1 MEVCGRAE
9 REKLVSQSCESVP
22 QRTCESTQGT
32 EATGGCREKRRVSE
46 EDNRRRNVSG
56 GCHFGLLQAVRR
68 KLGVP
73 RENSVW
79 LPAQPQLVGVAVLA
93 LLATVSAE

>member
-1 MEVCGRAE
+1 MEVCGREE

-46 EDNRRRNVSG
+46 EDNR
-56 GCHFGLLQAVRR
+56 
-68 KLGVP
+68 
-73 RENSVW
+73 
-79 LPAQPQLVGVAVLA
+79 
-93 LLATVSAE
+93 